1 MKSIFKG
8 LTNNQL
14 KILACFSMLLDHVG
28 KELLPDIKLLQII
41 GRIAFPVFAFMIAE
55 GCCYTRN
62 KRAYFLKI
70 SGLALGCQFVYFIA
84 ERSFYQN
91 VLVTFSL
98 AVLTIFAVDAV
109 RKRRN
114 ALSVVWLLT
123 DIAVVLFLCFGFP
136 EIVSGFHIDY
146 GIFGLM
152 LPVAVYLAP
161 KKSVKL
167 IVLTVFLTLLSI
179 DLGGIQWYSLIS
191 VIILA
196 LYNGKRGKINLKY
209 LFYIFYPLHLA
220 LIYLVKILFF

>member
-1 MKSIFKG
+1 MKNIFKG

-28 KELLPDIKLLQII
+28 KELFPEFKILQIV

-62 KRAYFLKI
+62 KRSYFLKI
-70 SGLALGCQFVYFIA
+70 SGLALGCQLVYFIA

-98 AVLTIFAVDAV
+98 AVLTIFLIEFVKK
-109 RKRRN
+109 RKD
-114 ALSVVWLLT
+114 ALSYVLL
-123 DIAVVLFLCFGFP
+123 IADAALIIFLCFFLP
-136 EIVSGFHIDY
+136 DIVRGFHIDY

-161 KKSVKL
+161 NKASKL
-167 IVLTVFLTLLSI
+167 IALTVFLIMLST
-179 DLGGIQWYSLIS
+179 DLGGIQWFSLIS
-191 VIILA
+191 VIVLA
-196 LYNGKRGKINLKY
+196 LYNGNRGKINLKY
-209 LFYIFYPLHLA
+209 LFYVFYPLHLA

>member
-14 KILACFSMLLDHVG
+14 KILACASMLLDHVG
-28 KELLPDIKLLQII
+28 KELFPDIKLLQII

-70 SGLALGCQFVYFIA
+70 SGLALGCQLVYFIA

-98 AVLTIFAVDAV
+98 SVLTIFAVEFV
-109 RKRRN
+109 KKRKN

-123 DIAVVLFLCFGFP
+123 DIAVIIFLCFVMP
-136 EIVSGFHIDY
+136 DIVRGFHIDY

-167 IVLTVFLTLLSI
+167 IVLTVFLILLSI

-191 VIILA
+191 VVVLA
-196 LYNGKRGKINLKY
+196 LYNGQRGRINLKY

-220 LIYLVKILFF
+220 LIYLIKILFF